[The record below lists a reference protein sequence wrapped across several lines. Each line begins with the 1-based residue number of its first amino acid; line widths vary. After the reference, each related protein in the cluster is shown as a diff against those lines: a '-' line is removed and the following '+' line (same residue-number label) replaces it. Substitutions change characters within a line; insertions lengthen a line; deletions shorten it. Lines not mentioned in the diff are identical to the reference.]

1 MTIIHGQ
8 IESLKRIKAIL
19 NQKGIIRFNSI
30 GDINDFIKNH
40 ELQKQE
46 IFNQIEQ
53 ELNIEIDDL
62 QADRIKFQKN
72 YDNLKTE
79 NTNKL
84 NNKIIKLKSKYDLIK
99 SRNATN
105 PLRKIFNW
113 LQLRILKSKKTKLEK
128 NFNKI
133 IHQYT
138 FTAEQKVNKTNTKIH
153 EYTINREK
161 IISERSLPKCRELDY
176 TKEIVD
182 GLNPLIAGAI
192 GENLV
197 LNELRKLSD
206 KYILFNDFSIDFETP
221 IYNKKENDRIFS
233 IQIDHLLITNS
244 GIFILETK
252 NWSKKSVENYDLRSP
267 VKQIMRT
274 SHALFVIL
282 NSDSK
287 QKVIDLKR
295 HHWGHKQIPIRNII
309 VMINEKPKEKFK
321 YVQVKTLNEL
331 NRYITYFEPIF
342 DDSEVNSIYK
352 YLRIIKNQDQFQVN
366 INQKSPNL
374 NISRKGT
381 IEVSANPNLQ
391 EWLKNNPGKRINDY
405 YSKFGR

>member
-1 MTIIHGQ
+1 MTIVHGQ
-8 IESLKRIKAIL
+8 IESLKRIKEIL

-30 GDINDFIKNH
+30 GDINDFIKNY
-40 ELQKQE
+40 ELEKQK
-46 IFNQIEQ
+46 IFDQIEHD
-53 ELNIEIDDL
+53 LNIEIDGL
-62 QADRIKFQKN
+62 QADRINFQKI

-79 NTNKL
+79 IVNKL
-84 NNKIIKLKSKYDLIK
+84 NNDINRLKSKSELIA
-99 SRNATN
+99 SRNTTN
-105 PLRKIFNW
+105 LLRKIFNW
-113 LQLRILKSKKTKLEK
+113 LQLRILKWKKSKLEK

-138 FTAEQKVNKTNTKIH
+138 FIAEQKVNKTNTKIH
-153 EYTINREK
+153 EYTVNREK
-161 IISERSLPKCRELDY
+161 IISLHSLPKCRELDY

-197 LNELRKLSD
+197 VKEIKKLSD
-206 KYILFNDFSIDFETP
+206 EYILFNDFSIDFETP

-252 NWSKKSVENYDLRSP
+252 NWSKKSVESFDLRSP
-267 VKQIMRT
+267 VKQIRRT

-287 QKVIDLKR
+287 EKVIDLKR
-295 HHWGHKQIPIRNII
+295 HHWGRKEIPIRNII

-321 YVQVKTLNEL
+321 YVKVKTLNEL
-331 NRYITYFEPIF
+331 NRCITYFEPIF

-352 YLRIIKNQDQFQVN
+352 YLRIIKNQDQFEVY
-366 INQKSPNL
+366 INQKSPDL
-374 NISRKGT
+374 NVSRQGT
-381 IEVSANPNLQ
+381 IEVSDKPNLQ
-391 EWLKNNPGKRINDY
+391 EWLKNNPGKRVNDY